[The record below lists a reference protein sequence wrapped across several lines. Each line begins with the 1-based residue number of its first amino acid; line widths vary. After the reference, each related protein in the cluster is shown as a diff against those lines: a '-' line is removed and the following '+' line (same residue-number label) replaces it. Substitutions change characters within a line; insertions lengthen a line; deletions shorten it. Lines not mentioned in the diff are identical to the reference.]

1 MSANYAATGWI
12 EHDLPH
18 SPQRAH
24 PAIMGYRASSPILE
38 SENTGIRAF
47 LDVSSS
53 GSGSRYG
60 AVVDSLSQLKER
72 LVSIDISGNRMVLS
86 ITTGAET
93 EVIAP
98 PTIPEKLDQIRDA
111 FGLSM
116 SALANVL
123 RASRA
128 SVYNWYETAPQSE
141 HILQRIETLFEI
153 AREWQEINPYHYP
166 PGKLMKQKLGDG
178 PSMLERLG
186 REVLDMGEIRSGM
199 DDLRAL
205 MQKQRQRMDEAKA
218 RAARVPGGVERR
230 KELLERLT
238 GSVTADE

>member
-38 SENTGIRAF
+38 SENTGIRAL

-98 PTIPEKLDQIRDA
+98 PTIPEKLDQIRNA

-116 SALANVL
+116 SALADVL
-123 RASRA
+123 QASRA
-128 SVYNWYETAPQSE
+128 SVYNWYETAPGSE

-186 REVLDMGEIRSGM
+186 RDVLDMEEIQEG
-199 DDLRAL
+199 LEGLLAL
-205 MQKQRQRMDEAKA
+205 MRKQRERMDRAKA
-218 RAARVPGGVERR
+218 RSANAPADSESH
-230 KELLERLT
+230 KELLEHIT
-238 GSVTADE
+238 GSVTADK